1 MINSWTISIPNWQP
15 AKINEWD
22 GCHWSKR
29 AKLKKSDRNI
39 IKHYSKHV
47 PEAAGKRL
55 VKLVIQLGYRQRG
68 GDPDSP
74 WKSLLD
80 ALTANKLLVDDN
92 KEYVELAP
100 VEYLP
105 NLSGKDGHTASF
117 ITLTEVL

>member
-1 MINSWTISIPNWQP
+1 MTSWTISIPNWQP

-29 AKLKKSDRNI
+29 ARLKKSDRNI
-39 IKHYSKHV
+39 IKHYSNHV
-47 PEAAGKRL
+47 PAATGKRL

-68 GDPDSP
+68 GDPDCYF
-74 WKSLLD
+74 KSLNDGLK
-80 ALTANKLLVDDN
+80 ANKLIVDDN
-92 KEYVELAP
+92 KEYVELLP

-117 ITLTEVL
+117 ITLTEAI